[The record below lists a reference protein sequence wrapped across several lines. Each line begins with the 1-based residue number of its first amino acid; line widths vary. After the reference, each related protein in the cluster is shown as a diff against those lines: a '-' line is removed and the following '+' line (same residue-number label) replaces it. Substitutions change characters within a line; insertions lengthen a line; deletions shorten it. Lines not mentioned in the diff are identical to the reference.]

1 MKLNT
6 MLTKHTPSRR
16 SILRGLGAGSALL
29 SGMWRSASAQSTAQ
43 PTRMA
48 LFFHGNGAHPDWA
61 PTGMGTNFTLT
72 PHLQGL
78 EPVRNDV
85 MIFRR
90 LMAQRD
96 MSINPHKGATLD
108 LSTAGGQDSLDQ
120 VIAKYV
126 KMSQPTPIP
135 SLELAIGQTAGGG
148 GVAPS
153 LALTGRQ
160 FLPGIRNPL
169 FLYQRIVGAISP
181 TNPMMTMGGDGSAEK
196 ALMVRKSLL
205 DYLRDDVGVL
215 RGRVGVPE
223 RARIDSYLDAL
234 RDLENSLGGFAGDV
248 KAGAS
253 CMKGDPPKTAMAFE
267 AHISD
272 MPMVNRMFMDTIAMG
287 FACGVTRVS
296 SMMWGGGECHESIN
310 WLGVSQ
316 WHSSSH
322 GNPAGA
328 GQVPLIKFHTYLSG
342 EFAYFIQKLKAL
354 DLFDS
359 TTTLWATQNG
369 NSTESGFSKENH
381 DRRNALFVLS
391 GKGGGYFKTLGKVVD
406 CNEAY
411 HNDLYVHMAN
421 AFGLKVNAIGLPA
434 WNKGPLPGVV

>member
-1 MKLNT
+1 MTSTPKLTNGF
-6 MLTKHTPSRR
+6 SRR
-16 SILRGLGAGSALL
+16 SILRGLGAGGVML
-29 SGMWRSASAQSTAQ
+29 SGMWRSARAEGTAQ
-43 PTRMA
+43 PTRAA

-61 PTGMGTNFTLT
+61 PSGSGTAFTLT
-72 PHLQGL
+72 PHLMGL

-85 MIFRR
+85 IIFRR

-108 LSTAGGQDSLDQ
+108 LSTAGGADSLDQ
-120 VIAKYV
+120 VLAKHV
-126 KMSQPTPIP
+126 KATQPTPIP
-135 SLELAIGQTAGGG
+135 SLELAIGRTNGGG

-153 LALTGRQ
+153 LALVGRQ

-169 FLYQRIVGAISP
+169 FLYERLASAMAP
-181 TNPMMTMGGDGSAEK
+181 SNPMTMTGGGAER

-215 RGRVGVPE
+215 RGRVGAQE
-223 RARIDSYLDAL
+223 RMRIDSYLDAL
-234 RDLENSLGGFAGDV
+234 RDLEGTLGGFAGDV
-248 KAGAS
+248 RAGAS
-253 CMKGDPPKTAMAFE
+253 CMKGDPPKTAMDFE

-272 MPMVNRMFMDTIAMG
+272 MPMVSRMFMDTIAMG

-296 SMMWGGGECHESIN
+296 SMMWGGGECHEPIN

-316 WHSSSH
+316 WHSTSH

-328 GQVPLIKFHTYLSG
+328 GQQTLIKLHTYFSS
-342 EFAYFIQKLKAL
+342 EFAYFIQKLKTL

-359 TTTLWATQNG
+359 TVTLWGTQNG
-369 NSTESGFSKENH
+369 NSTETGFSKENH

-391 GKGGGYFKTLGKVVD
+391 GRGGGYFKTLGKVVD

-411 HNDLYVHMAN
+411 HNDMYLHMAR
-421 AFGLKVNAIGLPA
+421 AFGMQVNTIGKA
-434 WNKGPLPGVV
+434 EWCKGLLPGVV